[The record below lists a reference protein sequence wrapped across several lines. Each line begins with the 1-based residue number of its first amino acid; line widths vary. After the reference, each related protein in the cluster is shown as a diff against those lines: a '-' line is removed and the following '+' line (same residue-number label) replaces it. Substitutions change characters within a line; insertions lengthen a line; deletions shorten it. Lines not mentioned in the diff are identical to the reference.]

1 MRTIVEIKIKT
12 LIDRL
17 CKNGSSNQGTAK
29 KDKGVFN
36 KTQFGLDESGVF
48 LLGNVRSNI
57 DNFPIEL

>member
-1 MRTIVEIKIKT
+1 MRTIVEIIIKT

-17 CKNGSSNQGTAK
+17 CKNGSSNQDTAK
-29 KDKGVFN
+29 KEKGVFD
-36 KTQFGLDESGVF
+36 KTQFRLDESGVF